1 MPDFGY
7 TAAAVAVMALV
18 TAGLRFAPFLLL
30 GGRRTPRLV
39 VYLGRVF
46 PCATVGL
53 LAVYGLNSVSFAAA
67 GGFVPPLLAAALVEA
82 PHPAGQRGRHG
93 ILYGTGADGVLS
105 ACRLAQPAQSGYTRH
120 KYIPVGGTA
129 DEGRRFSF

>member
-46 PCATVGL
+46 PCATVSL
-53 LAVYGLNSVSFAAA
+53 LAVYGLKSVSLAAA
-67 GGFVPPLLAAALVEA
+67 GSFVPQLLAAALVVFSYVYK
-82 PHPAGQRGRHG
+82 RNT
-93 ILYGTGADGVLS
+93 LLS
-105 ACRLAQPAQSGYTRH
+105 
-120 KYIPVGGTA
+120 IVGGTV
-129 DEGRRFSF
+129 FYMVLVQTVF

>member
-7 TAAAVAVMALV
+7 TAAAGAVRALAP
-18 TAGLRFAPFLLL
+18 AGVRCAPSLLR

-53 LAVYGLNSVSFAAA
+53 LAVYGLKSVSFAAA
-67 GGFVPPLLAAALVEA
+67 GSFVPQLLAAALVVFSYVWK
-82 PHPAGQRGRHG
+82 RNT
-93 ILYGTGADGVLS
+93 LLS
-105 ACRLAQPAQSGYTRH
+105 
-120 KYIPVGGTA
+120 IVGGTV
-129 DEGRRFSF
+129 FYMVLVQTVF

>member
-18 TAGLRFAPFLLL
+18 TAGLRFAPFFLL

-53 LAVYGLNSVSFAAA
+53 LAVYGLKSVSFAAA
-67 GGFVPPLLAAALVEA
+67 GRFVPQLLAAALVVFSYVWK
-82 PHPAGQRGRHG
+82 RST
-93 ILYGTGADGVLS
+93 LLS
-105 ACRLAQPAQSGYTRH
+105 
-120 KYIPVGGTA
+120 IVGGTV
-129 DEGRRFSF
+129 FYMVLVQTVF

>member
-18 TAGLRFAPFLLL
+18 TAGLRFVPFLLL

-53 LAVYGLNSVSFAAA
+53 LAVYGLKSVSFAAA
-67 GGFVPPLLAAALVEA
+67 GSFVPQLLAAALVVFSYVYK
-82 PHPAGQRGRHG
+82 RST
-93 ILYGTGADGVLS
+93 LLS
-105 ACRLAQPAQSGYTRH
+105 
-120 KYIPVGGTA
+120 IVGGTV
-129 DEGRRFSF
+129 FYMVLVQTVF

>member
-53 LAVYGLNSVSFAAA
+53 LAVYGLKGVSFAAA
-67 GGFVPPLLAAALVEA
+67 GSFVPQLLAAALVVFSYVWK
-82 PHPAGQRGRHG
+82 RNT
-93 ILYGTGADGVLS
+93 LLS
-105 ACRLAQPAQSGYTRH
+105 
-120 KYIPVGGTA
+120 IVGGFYMVLVQTV
-129 DEGRRFSF
+129 F

>member
-7 TAAAVAVMALV
+7 TAAAAAVMALV

-53 LAVYGLNSVSFAAA
+53 LAVYGLKSVSFAAA
-67 GGFVPPLLAAALVEA
+67 GSFVPQLLAAALVVFSYVWK
-82 PHPAGQRGRHG
+82 RST
-93 ILYGTGADGVLS
+93 LLS
-105 ACRLAQPAQSGYTRH
+105 
-120 KYIPVGGTA
+120 IVGGTV
-129 DEGRRFSF
+129 FYMVLVQTVF

>member
-1 MPDFGY
+1 MTEVWY

-30 GGRRTPRLV
+30 GGRRTPLLA

-53 LAVYGLNSVSFAAA
+53 LVVYGLKGISFTAAA
-67 GGFVPPLLAAALVEA
+67 NFVPQLLAGALVVA
-82 PHPAGQRGRHG
+82 SYVWKRNS
-93 ILYGTGADGVLS
+93 LLS
-105 ACRLAQPAQSGYTRH
+105 
-120 KYIPVGGTA
+120 IVGGTA
-129 DEGRRFSF
+129 FYMVLVQAVF

>member
-53 LAVYGLNSVSFAAA
+53 LAVYGLKSVSFAAA
-67 GGFVPPLLAAALVEA
+67 GSFVPQLLAAALVVFSYVWK
-82 PHPAGQRGRHG
+82 RNT
-93 ILYGTGADGVLS
+93 LLS
-105 ACRLAQPAQSGYTRH
+105 
-120 KYIPVGGTA
+120 IVGGTV
-129 DEGRRFSF
+129 FYMVLVQTVF

>member
-53 LAVYGLNSVSFAAA
+53 LAVYGLKSVSFAAV
-67 GGFVPPLLAAALVEA
+67 GSFVPQLLAAALVVFSYVYK
-82 PHPAGQRGRHG
+82 RST
-93 ILYGTGADGVLS
+93 LLS
-105 ACRLAQPAQSGYTRH
+105 
-120 KYIPVGGTA
+120 IVGGTV
-129 DEGRRFSF
+129 FYMVLVQTVF

>member
-1 MPDFGY
+1 MPEFWY

-30 GGRRTPRLV
+30 GGRRTPKLV

-53 LAVYGLNSVSFAAA
+53 LVVYGLKGISFAAA
-67 GGFVPPLLAAALVEA
+67 ANFVPQLLAGALVVA
-82 PHPAGQRGRHG
+82 SYVWKRNS
-93 ILYGTGADGVLS
+93 LLS
-105 ACRLAQPAQSGYTRH
+105 
-120 KYIPVGGTA
+120 IVGGTA
-129 DEGRRFSF
+129 FYMVLVQAVF

>member
-53 LAVYGLNSVSFAAA
+53 LAVYGLKGVSFAAA
-67 GGFVPPLLAAALVEA
+67 GSFVPQLLAAALVVFSYVWK
-82 PHPAGQRGRHG
+82 RNT
-93 ILYGTGADGVLS
+93 LLS
-105 ACRLAQPAQSGYTRH
+105 
-120 KYIPVGGTA
+120 IVGGTV
-129 DEGRRFSF
+129 FYMVLVQTVF

>member
-53 LAVYGLNSVSFAAA
+53 LAVYGLKSVSFATA
-67 GGFVPPLLAAALVEA
+67 GSFVPQLLAAALVVFSYVWK
-82 PHPAGQRGRHG
+82 RST
-93 ILYGTGADGVLS
+93 LLS
-105 ACRLAQPAQSGYTRH
+105 
-120 KYIPVGGTA
+120 IVGGTV
-129 DEGRRFSF
+129 FYMVLVQTVF

>member
-53 LAVYGLNSVSFAAA
+53 LAVYGLKSVSFAAA
-67 GGFVPPLLAAALVEA
+67 GSFVPQLLAAPLVVFSYVWK
-82 PHPAGQRGRHG
+82 RNT
-93 ILYGTGADGVLS
+93 LLS
-105 ACRLAQPAQSGYTRH
+105 
-120 KYIPVGGTA
+120 IVGGTV
-129 DEGRRFSF
+129 FYMVLVQTVF

>member
-53 LAVYGLNSVSFAAA
+53 LAVYGLKRVSFAAA
-67 GGFVPPLLAAALVEA
+67 GSFVPQLLAAALVVFSYVWK
-82 PHPAGQRGRHG
+82 RST
-93 ILYGTGADGVLS
+93 LLS
-105 ACRLAQPAQSGYTRH
+105 
-120 KYIPVGGTA
+120 IVGGTV
-129 DEGRRFSF
+129 FYMVLVQTVF

>member
-53 LAVYGLNSVSFAAA
+53 LAVYGLKSVSFAAA
-67 GGFVPPLLAAALVEA
+67 GSFVPQLLAATLVVFSYVYK
-82 PHPAGQRGRHG
+82 RNT
-93 ILYGTGADGVLS
+93 LLS
-105 ACRLAQPAQSGYTRH
+105 
-120 KYIPVGGTA
+120 IVGGTV
-129 DEGRRFSF
+129 FYMVLVQTVF

>member
-53 LAVYGLNSVSFAAA
+53 LAVYGLKSVSFAAA
-67 GGFVPPLLAAALVEA
+67 GSFVPQLLAAALVVFSYVYK
-82 PHPAGQRGRHG
+82 RNT
-93 ILYGTGADGVLS
+93 LLS
-105 ACRLAQPAQSGYTRH
+105 
-120 KYIPVGGTA
+120 IVGGTV
-129 DEGRRFSF
+129 FYMVLVQTVF

>member
-53 LAVYGLNSVSFAAA
+53 LAVYGLKSVSFAAA
-67 GGFVPPLLAAALVEA
+67 GSFVPQLLAAALVVFSYVWK
-82 PHPAGQRGRHG
+82 HNT
-93 ILYGTGADGVLS
+93 LLS
-105 ACRLAQPAQSGYTRH
+105 
-120 KYIPVGGTA
+120 IVGGTV
-129 DEGRRFSF
+129 FYMVLVQTVF

>member
-1 MPDFGY
+1 MPDLGY

-53 LAVYGLNSVSFAAA
+53 LAVYGLKSVSFAAA
-67 GGFVPPLLAAALVEA
+67 GSFVPQLLAAALVVFSYVYK
-82 PHPAGQRGRHG
+82 RNT
-93 ILYGTGADGVLS
+93 LLS
-105 ACRLAQPAQSGYTRH
+105 
-120 KYIPVGGTA
+120 IVGGTV
-129 DEGRRFSF
+129 FYMVLVQTVF

>member
-39 VYLGRVF
+39 VYLGRGF

-53 LAVYGLNSVSFAAA
+53 LAVYGLKSVSFAAA
-67 GGFVPPLLAAALVEA
+67 GSFVPQLLAAALVVFSYVWK
-82 PHPAGQRGRHG
+82 RST
-93 ILYGTGADGVLS
+93 LLS
-105 ACRLAQPAQSGYTRH
+105 
-120 KYIPVGGTA
+120 IVGGTV
-129 DEGRRFSF
+129 FYMVLVQTVF

>member
-53 LAVYGLNSVSFAAA
+53 LAVYGLKSVSFAAA
-67 GGFVPPLLAAALVEA
+67 GSFVPQLLAGAVVVIIYVWKRNSLVS
-82 PHPAGQRGRHG
+82 
-93 ILYGTGADGVLS
+93 I
-105 ACRLAQPAQSGYTRH
+105 
-120 KYIPVGGTA
+120 VGGTA
-129 DEGRRFSF
+129 VYMVLVQTVF

>member
-30 GGRRTPRLV
+30 GGRRTPRMV

-53 LAVYGLNSVSFAAA
+53 LVVYGLKNLSFAAPES
-67 GGFVPPLLAAALVEA
+67 FVPQLLAAALVV
-82 PHPAGQRGRHG
+82 GSYVWKRNT
-93 ILYGTGADGVLS
+93 LLS
-105 ACRLAQPAQSGYTRH
+105 
-120 KYIPVGGTA
+120 IVGGTV
-129 DEGRRFSF
+129 FYMVLVQTVF

>member
-53 LAVYGLNSVSFAAA
+53 LAVYGLKGVSFAAA
-67 GGFVPPLLAAALVEA
+67 GSFVPQLLAAALVVFSYVYK
-82 PHPAGQRGRHG
+82 RNT
-93 ILYGTGADGVLS
+93 LLS
-105 ACRLAQPAQSGYTRH
+105 
-120 KYIPVGGTA
+120 IVGGTV
-129 DEGRRFSF
+129 FYMVLVQTVF

>member
-53 LAVYGLNSVSFAAA
+53 LAVYGLKSVSFAAA
-67 GGFVPPLLAAALVEA
+67 GSFVPQLLAAALVVFSYVYK
-82 PHPAGQRGRHG
+82 RNTMMS
-93 ILYGTGADGVLS
+93 I
-105 ACRLAQPAQSGYTRH
+105 
-120 KYIPVGGTA
+120 VGGTV
-129 DEGRRFSF
+129 FYMVLVQTVF

>member
-1 MPDFGY
+1 MPDFGH

-53 LAVYGLNSVSFAAA
+53 LAVYGLKGVSFAAA
-67 GGFVPPLLAAALVEA
+67 GSFVPQLLAAALVVFSYVYK
-82 PHPAGQRGRHG
+82 RST
-93 ILYGTGADGVLS
+93 LLS
-105 ACRLAQPAQSGYTRH
+105 
-120 KYIPVGGTA
+120 IVGGTV
-129 DEGRRFSF
+129 FYMVLVQTVF

>member
-7 TAAAVAVMALV
+7 TAAAGAVLAVV
-18 TAGLRFAPFLLL
+18 TAGLRLAPFVLL

-53 LAVYGLNSVSFAAA
+53 LAVYGLKSVSFAAA
-67 GGFVPPLLAAALVEA
+67 GSFVPQLLAAALVVFSYVWK
-82 PHPAGQRGRHG
+82 RNT
-93 ILYGTGADGVLS
+93 LLS
-105 ACRLAQPAQSGYTRH
+105 
-120 KYIPVGGTA
+120 IVGGTV
-129 DEGRRFSF
+129 FYMVLVQTVF

>member
-53 LAVYGLNSVSFAAA
+53 LAVYGLKGVSFAAA
-67 GGFVPPLLAAALVEA
+67 GSFVPQLLAAALVVFSYVWK
-82 PHPAGQRGRHG
+82 RST
-93 ILYGTGADGVLS
+93 LLS
-105 ACRLAQPAQSGYTRH
+105 
-120 KYIPVGGTA
+120 IVGGTV
-129 DEGRRFSF
+129 FYMVLVQTVF

>member
-1 MPDFGY
+1 MPDLGY

-53 LAVYGLNSVSFAAA
+53 LAVYGLKSVSFAAA
-67 GGFVPPLLAAALVEA
+67 GSFVPQLLAAALVVFSYVWK
-82 PHPAGQRGRHG
+82 RNT
-93 ILYGTGADGVLS
+93 LLS
-105 ACRLAQPAQSGYTRH
+105 
-120 KYIPVGGTA
+120 IVGGTV
-129 DEGRRFSF
+129 FYMVLVQTVF

>member
-30 GGRRTPRLV
+30 GGRRTPRMV

-53 LAVYGLNSVSFAAA
+53 LVVYGLKSLSFAAPES
-67 GGFVPPLLAAALVEA
+67 FVPQLLAAALVV
-82 PHPAGQRGRHG
+82 GSYVWKRNT
-93 ILYGTGADGVLS
+93 LLS
-105 ACRLAQPAQSGYTRH
+105 
-120 KYIPVGGTA
+120 IVGGTA
-129 DEGRRFSF
+129 FYMVLVQTVF